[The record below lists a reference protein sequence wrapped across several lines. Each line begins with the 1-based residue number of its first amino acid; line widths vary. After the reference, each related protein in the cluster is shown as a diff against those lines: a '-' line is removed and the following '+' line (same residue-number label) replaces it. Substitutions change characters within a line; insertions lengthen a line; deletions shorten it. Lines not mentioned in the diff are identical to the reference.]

1 MRQRQLLEELFHAIL
16 AMGGLVI
23 VVSGLYWLISGEPPF
38 AFAAGGAV
46 GFLFGVIILTISA
59 PARR

>member
-1 MRQRQLLEELFHAIL
+1 MKRPSLLEELFHAIL
-16 AMGGLVI
+16 AMGALVI
-23 VVSGLYWLISGEPPF
+23 VVSGLYWLVSGEPPY

-46 GFLFGVIILTISA
+46 GFVFGVIILTITS